1 MHARRRAAADHRMDA
16 AIGYNQGV
24 TITSPTLAHALFNQ
38 MTQCVF
44 CLVYAQNFSS
54 SQRPCQHAKALLT
67 KS

>member
-16 AIGYNQGV
+16 AIGHKQGV

-44 CLVYAQNFSS
+44 VLCMLKTSAAANDPASTP
-54 SQRPCQHAKALLT
+54 RHC
-67 KS
+67 